1 MGPIPWQWRRPD
13 IGNCHAKRQQ
23 TGPRPRYVGAVADL
37 PAAAATRPRGRPTA
51 DEAPA
56 ATDEAILDA
65 ALGAFA
71 EHGFAATSVREL
83 ARGLG
88 VSHNLVPQRFGSKER
103 LWYAAVDH
111 GFAALAE
118 AARFEIAAGDEF
130 ETIRRLIIGFVEATA
145 TRPALLQIINQE
157 ATHPGPR
164 LHHLY
169 ERYIGPTTRSV
180 ENALECL
187 YRDGRARRVP
197 TAAFYFLLTH
207 GAAGPLA
214 MSALAGHFGP
224 PVTGDDPG
232 ALHEYAESVADL
244 LLHGISRDGPARRR
258 RRR

>member
-1 MGPIPWQWRRPD
+1 
-13 IGNCHAKRQQ
+13 
-23 TGPRPRYVGAVADL
+23 VADL
-37 PAAAATRPRGRPTA
+37 PAATAARPRGRPTA

-65 ALGAFA
+65 ALEAFA

-118 AARFEIAAGDEF
+118 AARFEIAPGDEF
-130 ETIRRLIIGFVEATA
+130 ETIRRLIIRFVEATA
-145 TRPALLQIINQE
+145 TRPALLQIISQE

-164 LHHLY
+164 LDHLY

-224 PVTGDDPG
+224 PVSGDDPG